1 MNVNMNII
9 NKIMKTV
16 KLNTGVVVTFDN
28 KENMISVSSPYIKDD
43 APSTMSVLRYAV
55 EQLKK
60 LI

>member
-1 MNVNMNII
+1 
-9 NKIMKTV
+9 MKTV

-60 LI
+60 LIWTI

>member
-9 NKIMKTV
+9 NKIMKKV
-16 KLNTGVVVTFDN
+16 KLNTGVIVTFDDR
-28 KENMISVSSPYIKDD
+28 ENMVSVSSPYIKDD

-60 LI
+60 VI